1 MRQQGEAPGAAPVT
15 WGATFA
21 TGASRRPRAPDP
33 HIEPTPPPDAAEGGA
48 MERLCVARG
57 LKMTE
62 QRRVIARVL
71 SEASDH
77 PDVEELY
84 RRAGAC
90 KVVGC

>member
-33 HIEPTPPPDAAEGGA
+33 HIEPTPPPDVPAEGGA

-62 QRRVIARVL
+62 
-71 SEASDH
+71 
-77 PDVEELY
+77 
-84 RRAGAC
+84 
-90 KVVGC
+90 